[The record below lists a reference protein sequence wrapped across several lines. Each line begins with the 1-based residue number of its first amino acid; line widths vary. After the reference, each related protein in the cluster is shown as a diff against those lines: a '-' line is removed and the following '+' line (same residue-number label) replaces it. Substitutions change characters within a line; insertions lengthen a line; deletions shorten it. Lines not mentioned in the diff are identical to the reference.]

1 MYFTSKRQ
9 QFLIDQGYSYKVGIG
24 DFLSSSSSTT
34 IPRPPLT
41 LGAARCAPRSFAR
54 QVITNFLENFSL
66 AAFDPDADV
75 DPSDIDPKT
84 RLPHRLIL
92 GTLEDQISLLASVL
106 HASEEIEAN
115 EENDGIGAD
124 GATGTAKAA
133 SNRKVGGSMA
143 ALSGAK
149 GIKYMEYSS
158 GVGSGRDKLAKKAQ
172 GEKKL
177 AKLRKLK

>member
-1 MYFTSKRQ
+1 M
-9 QFLIDQGYSYKVGIG
+9 LPP
-24 DFLSSSSSTT
+24 SSPSSSTAT
-34 IPRPPLT
+34 ARPPLT
-41 LGAARCAPRSFAR
+41 LSPSRSFGR

-92 GTLEDQISLLASVL
+92 GTLEEQISLLASVL
-106 HASEEIEAN
+106 HASEEIEVN
-115 EENDGIGAD
+115 EEKDGIGAD

-158 GVGSGRDKLAKKAQ
+158 GVGSGRAKLAKKAR
-172 GEKKL
+172 GEGKL
-177 AKLRKLK
+177 AKLRKMK

>member
-1 MYFTSKRQ
+1 M
-9 QFLIDQGYSYKVGIG
+9 
-24 DFLSSSSSTT
+24 
-34 IPRPPLT
+34 
-41 LGAARCAPRSFAR
+41 
-54 QVITNFLENFSL
+54 
-66 AAFDPDADV
+66 
-75 DPSDIDPKT
+75 
-84 RLPHRLIL
+84 
-92 GTLEDQISLLASVL
+92 LASVL

-115 EENDGIGAD
+115 EEKDGIGAD
-124 GATGTAKAA
+124 GATGTAKAS

-158 GVGSGRDKLAKKAQ
+158 SVGAGRGKLAKKAQ